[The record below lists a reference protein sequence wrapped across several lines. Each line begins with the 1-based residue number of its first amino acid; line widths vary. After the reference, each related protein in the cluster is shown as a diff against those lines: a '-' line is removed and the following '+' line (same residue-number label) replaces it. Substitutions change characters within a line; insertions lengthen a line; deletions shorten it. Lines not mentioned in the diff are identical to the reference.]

1 MEGSRVRGHAKASV
15 SSGPLKDQGTV
26 LTGAERLEEES
37 AKEGPS
43 HESQF
48 YFFSCLRLVDFQGVT
63 KRSMSGGLSTALYS
77 FSACFTFR
85 ADFLL

>member
-26 LTGAERLEEES
+26 LTGAERLEEEA

-43 HESQF
+43 HESQL
-48 YFFSCLRLVDFQGVT
+48 YFFSCLYQKTHVRGVQHSLVFIQ
-63 KRSMSGGLSTALYS
+63 
-77 FSACFTFR
+77 C
-85 ADFLL
+85 LLQVLC